1 MSACYTAESLLTSLT
16 VSGGQN
22 APTPISNRLSVLKV
36 QDISVDMWCSVMAGG
51 LTAVLETFEVACDS
65 EPGA

>member
-1 MSACYTAESLLTSLT
+1 MSARDSAGSLLTCST
-16 VSGGQN
+16 VSGGQD

-36 QDISVDMWCSVMAGG
+36 QDISVDMWRSVMAGG

-65 EPGA
+65 EPRS